1 MAVLTPR
8 EREVVQMLA
17 QGKTPAQIADVLC
30 VARVTI
36 YSHIDSARQKTQTG
50 STLELATKAA
60 KLDGKS

>member
-17 QGKTPAQIADVLC
+17 QGKTPAQIADALC
-30 VARVTI
+30 VARVTV
-36 YSHIDSARQKTQTG
+36 YSHIDAARQKTHTG

-60 KLDGKS
+60 KLEKS